1 MKLTKIYSNQDEIFA
16 PIFLNDGLNAVIAE
30 IRKPENKE
38 KDTHNLGKT
47 TLARLLD
54 FLLLAQRN
62 KKQFLFKHLSMFE
75 SFVFFLE
82 VQITSEKFLTIRRS
96 VSKPSK
102 ISFKYHNEKH
112 QDFTQLDDAHWDHA
126 GVTFDRARNVLDSAL
141 DLRDLSPWSYRQI
154 TGYLLRTQND
164 YTDVFQ
170 LQKFKG
176 KHETWKPFLAQV
188 LGFESA
194 FITEQYETEKKVDSA
209 EKSLET
215 VKTELGGLNLD
226 SGKIEGL
233 LQLKLRESEKKESLL
248 SQFDFREEDAKLAEV
263 TISDYDRELADLT
276 TRRYYL
282 NQSKSEIEESIKD
295 NSILFDT
302 EQAKQLFEEA
312 GVLFKDQIKKDF
324 DQLIEFNQAIT
335 EERKSYLEEDLKE
348 INDELGNIKAQIENL
363 SGERSKNLR
372 FIKEVDVFEKYKSI
386 SRDLVKIKA
395 DIETLERQRE
405 NLKRL
410 QELRSELRNIKSQLS
425 EVQEEI
431 EHNVDTING
440 DPNSRF
446 SKVREYFSDIVE
458 KVLSRKAL
466 LSVSVNQQGHI
477 EFLAEIL
484 DDDGNSTSADLGHTY
499 KKLLCVAFDLS
510 ILRVHLEGRF
520 PRWLYHDGIF
530 ESLDNRK
537 KENLLEVIHE
547 YTDLGIQMIVTAI
560 DSDLPARNTQDSP
573 VFSNAQVVLRLHDE
587 DSSGRLFR
595 MASW

>member
-1 MKLTKIYSNQDEIFA
+1 MKLTKVYSNKNETFA
-16 PIFLNDGLNAVIAE
+16 PIFLEDGLNAVIAE
-30 IRKPENKE
+30 IRRPENKE

-47 TLARLLD
+47 TLAKLLD
-54 FLLLAQRN
+54 FLLLAQRSN
-62 KKQFLFKHLSMFE
+62 KQFLFKHLSLFE

-82 VQITSEKFLTIRRS
+82 IQITSDKFITVRRS
-96 VSKPSK
+96 VAKPSK

-112 QDFTQLDDAHWDHA
+112 KDFTQLDDPQWDHA
-126 GVTFDRARNVLDSAL
+126 DVTFDRARNILNSAL
-141 DLRDLSPWSYRQI
+141 DLRDLSPWGYRQI
-154 TGYLLRTQND
+154 TGYLLRAQND

-170 LQKFKG
+170 LQKFRG
-176 KHETWKPFLAQV
+176 KHETWKPFLAHI
-188 LGFESA
+188 LGFESS
-194 FITEQYETEKKVDSA
+194 FISEQYETEKRVDDS

-263 TISDYDRELADLT
+263 TISDCDRELADLT

-282 NQSKSEIEESIKD
+282 NQSKSKIEESIKD

-302 EQAKQLFEEA
+302 EQARKLFEEA
-312 GVLFKDQIKKDF
+312 GVFFKDQIKKDF
-324 DQLIEFNQAIT
+324 DQLIEFNKSIT
-335 EERKSYLEEDLKE
+335 EERRSYLEEDLKE
-348 INDELGNIKAQIENL
+348 INDELDVIKAQIDNFAA
-363 SGERSKNLR
+363 ERSKNLK

-386 SRDLVKIKA
+386 SKDLVRIKA
-395 DIETLERQRE
+395 DIETLERQRD

-410 QELRSELRNIKSQLS
+410 QELRSELRNIKSHLS

-431 EHNVDTING
+431 ENNVDTINSA
-440 DPNSRF
+440 PNSRF
-446 SKVREYFSDIVE
+446 SKVREHFSDIVE

-510 ILRVHLEGRF
+510 ILRVHLGGKF

-537 KENLLEVIHE
+537 KENLLEVIQE
-547 YTDLGIQMIVTAI
+547 YTGLGIQMIVTAI
-560 DSDLPARNTQDSP
+560 DSDLPKRNAQNSP
-573 VFSNAQVVLRLHDE
+573 VFEDTQIVLRLHDE

>member
-1 MKLTKIYSNQDEIFA
+1 MKLTKIYSNQDGIFA

-82 VQITSEKFLTIRRS
+82 VQITSETFLTIRRS

-102 ISFKYHNEKH
+102 ISFKYHSEKH
-112 QDFTQLDDAHWDHA
+112 QDFTQIDDAHWDHA
-126 GVTFDRARNVLDSAL
+126 GVTFDRARNVLNSAL

-194 FITEQYETEKKVDSA
+194 FITEQYETEKKVDNA

-312 GVLFKDQIKKDF
+312 GVFFKDQIKKDF
-324 DQLIEFNQAIT
+324 DQLIEFNEAIT

-348 INDELGNIKAQIENL
+348 INDELGKIKAQIESL

-386 SRDLVKIKA
+386 SKDLVKIKA

-537 KENLLEVIHE
+537 KENLLEVIQE

-560 DSDLPARNTQDSP
+560 DSDLPTRSSQDSP

-595 MASW
+595 MTSW

>member
-1 MKLTKIYSNQDEIFA
+1 MKLTKIYSNQDETFG
-16 PIFLNDGLNAVIAE
+16 PIFLKDGLNAVIAE

-62 KKQFLFKHLSMFE
+62 NKQFLFKHLSLFE

-82 VQITSEKFLTIRRS
+82 IQIASNKFITVRRS
-96 VSKPSK
+96 VAKPSK

-112 QDFTQLDDAHWDHA
+112 GDFTQLDDSQWDHA
-126 GVTFDRARNVLDSAL
+126 GVTFDRARNILNSAL
-141 DLRDLSPWSYRQI
+141 DLRDLSPWGYRQI

-164 YTDVFQ
+164 YSDVFQ

-176 KHETWKPFLAQV
+176 KHETWKPFLAQI
-188 LGFESA
+188 LGFGSS
-194 FITEQYETEKKVDSA
+194 FISEQYETEKRVENS

-282 NQSKSEIEESIKD
+282 NQSKSKIEESIKD

-302 EQAKQLFEEA
+302 EQAKNLFEEA
-312 GVLFKDQIKKDF
+312 GVFFKDQIKKDF
-324 DQLIEFNQAIT
+324 DQLIEFNEAIT
-335 EERKSYLEEDLKE
+335 KERRLYLEEDLKE
-348 INDELGNIKAQIENL
+348 INDELDVIKAQIDNL
-363 SGERSKNLR
+363 SGERSKNLK

-386 SRDLVKIKA
+386 SKDLVKVKA
-395 DIETLERQRE
+395 DIETLERQRD

-410 QELRSELRNIKSQLS
+410 QELRSELRSIKSYLS

-431 EHNVDTING
+431 ENNVDTINS
-440 DPNSRF
+440 DPTSRF
-446 SKVREYFSDIVE
+446 SKVREHFSDIVE

-477 EFLAEIL
+477 DFLAEIL

-510 ILRVHLEGRF
+510 ILRVHLGGNF

-537 KENLLEVIHE
+537 KENLLEVIQE
-547 YTDLGIQMIVTAI
+547 YTGLGIQMIVTAI
-560 DSDLPARNTQDSP
+560 DSDLPTRNAQDSP
-573 VFSNAQVVLRLHDE
+573 VFEDTQIVLRLHDE

>member
-1 MKLTKIYSNQDEIFA
+1 
-16 PIFLNDGLNAVIAE
+16 
-30 IRKPENKE
+30 
-38 KDTHNLGKT
+38 
-47 TLARLLD
+47 
-54 FLLLAQRN
+54 
-62 KKQFLFKHLSMFE
+62 MFE

-82 VQITSEKFLTIRRS
+82 IQITSEKFLTVRRS
-96 VSKPSK
+96 VAKPSK
-102 ISFKYHNEKH
+102 ISFKYHNEKYK
-112 QDFTQLDDAHWDHA
+112 DFTQLDDSQWDHA
-126 GVTFDRARNVLDSAL
+126 GVTFDRARNILNSAL
-141 DLRDLSPWSYRQI
+141 GLRDLSPWGYRQI

-176 KHETWKPFLAQV
+176 KHETWKPFLAQI

-194 FITEQYETEKKVDSA
+194 FITEQYETEKRVDDS
-209 EKSLET
+209 ERSLET

-248 SQFDFREEDAKLAEV
+248 SQFDFREEDAKLAEI

-282 NQSKSEIEESIKD
+282 NQSKSKIEESIKD

-302 EQAKQLFEEA
+302 EQAKKLFEEA
-312 GVLFKDQIKKDF
+312 GVFFKDQIKKDF
-324 DQLIEFNQAIT
+324 DQLIEFNEAIT

-348 INDELGNIKAQIENL
+348 INDELDVIKAQIDNL
-363 SGERSKNLR
+363 AGERSKNLK

-386 SRDLVKIKA
+386 SKDLIKIKA

-410 QELRSELRNIKSQLS
+410 QELRSELRNIKSHLS

-431 EHNVDTING
+431 ENAVDTING
-440 DPNSRF
+440 DPNSQF
-446 SKVREYFSDIVE
+446 SKVREHFSDIVE

-510 ILRVHLEGRF
+510 ILRVHLGGKF

-537 KENLLEVIHE
+537 KENLLEVIQE
-547 YTDLGIQMIVTAI
+547 YTELGIQMIVTAI
-560 DSDLPARNTQDSP
+560 DSDLPTRNAQNSP
-573 VFSNAQVVLRLHDE
+573 VFEDAQIVLRLHDE